1 MSLADQLFFRA
12 GAASIIFVVATSD
25 YCIAD
30 PHRPQLNRLN
40 DALELFAD
48 VAKNSLLK
56 KATMIVFLNKSDV
69 LRAKIRSGLYPLQ
82 R

>member
-1 MSLADQLFFRA
+1 MLTLVLLSP
-12 GAASIIFVVATSD
+12 GAASIIFIVATSD

-30 PHRPQLNRLN
+30 PQRPHLNRLN

-69 LRAKIRSGLYPLQ
+69 LRAKIRSGLYPVS